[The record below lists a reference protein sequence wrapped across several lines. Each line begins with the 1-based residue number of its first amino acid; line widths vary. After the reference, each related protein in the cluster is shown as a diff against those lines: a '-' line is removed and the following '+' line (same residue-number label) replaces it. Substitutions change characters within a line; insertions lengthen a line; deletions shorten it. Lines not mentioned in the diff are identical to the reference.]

1 VAAPRRRELPLVN
14 PMFLSLFA
22 TVLLLVGL
30 LVVVLLHP
38 ASP

>member
-1 VAAPRRRELPLVN
+1 VN

>member
-1 VAAPRRRELPLVN
+1 MN

-38 ASP
+38 AGP

>member
-1 VAAPRRRELPLVN
+1 VN

-38 ASP
+38 AGP

>member
-1 VAAPRRRELPLVN
+1 VN

-30 LVVVLLHP
+30 LVVVLIHP
-38 ASP
+38 AGP

>member
-1 VAAPRRRELPLVN
+1 VN
-14 PMFLSLFA
+14 PLFLSLVA

-38 ASP
+38 SGP